1 MHDTARL
8 VYLPYDSA
16 LKSFRAGTEL
26 FRDQGVVTHILA
38 VEDDEQVQELLSDYL
53 SHEGFRVTIA
63 ATGAAMTAALA
74 AEPADLILLDL
85 HMPGMNGFI
94 GLFLMRG
101 QYPAIPVVIVSA
113 LEDPATVHRAL
124 GYGASGFVPKS
135 APVERIAEALRTVLD
150 GGDWF
155 PELGDG
161 VEDAPEEQDE
171 PDFAARVATLTPQQL
186 RVLAGITAGKLNKQ
200 IAFEMAVSEA
210 TVKAHV
216 TVILRK
222 LGLYSRTQVIIA
234 AGRLVVEA
242 PREEQVG
249 RVPE

>member
-1 MHDTARL
+1 MPACT
-8 VYLPYDSA
+8 
-16 LKSFRAGTEL
+16 
-26 FRDQGVVTHILA
+26 ILIA
-38 VEDDEQVQELLSDYL
+38 DDHPLM
-53 SHEGFRVTIA
+53 R
-63 ATGAAMTAALA
+63 AALRQTVA
-74 AEPADLILLDL
+74 QAFPGALILEAGAFDPAMEAIESVSGAVDLILLDL

-94 GLFLMRG
+94 GLFLIRG

-161 VEDAPEEQDE
+161 FEDAPEEQDE

-234 AGRLVVEA
+234 AGRLVVEP
-242 PREEQVG
+242 PREEQAG
-249 RVPE
+249 RATG

>member
-1 MHDTARL
+1 MAPCT
-8 VYLPYDSA
+8 
-16 LKSFRAGTEL
+16 
-26 FRDQGVVTHILA
+26 ILIA
-38 VEDDEQVQELLSDYL
+38 DDHPLM
-53 SHEGFRVTIA
+53 R
-63 ATGAAMTAALA
+63 AALRQTVA
-74 AEPADLILLDL
+74 QAFSGALILEAGGFDQAMEAIASQDGAIDLILLDL

-94 GLFLMRG
+94 GLFLLRG
-101 QYPAIPVVIVSA
+101 EYPAIPVIIVSA
-113 LEDPATVHRAL
+113 LEDPVTVQRAL

-135 APVERIAEALRTVLD
+135 APVDRIAEALRTVLD

-155 PELGDG
+155 PDLGDP
-161 VEDAPEEQDE
+161 VQPEESDE
-171 PDFAARVATLTPQQL
+171 PDFAARIGTLTPQQL

-242 PREEQVG
+242 PREEQTG
-249 RVPE
+249 RASG

>member
-1 MHDTARL
+1 MAACT
-8 VYLPYDSA
+8 
-16 LKSFRAGTEL
+16 
-26 FRDQGVVTHILA
+26 ILIA
-38 VEDDEQVQELLSDYL
+38 DDHPLM
-53 SHEGFRVTIA
+53 R
-63 ATGAAMTAALA
+63 AALRQTVSQA
-74 AEPADLILLDL
+74 FPCALILEAGCFDQAMEAIASQGGAIDLILLDL

-94 GLFLMRG
+94 GLFLIRG
-101 QYPAIPVVIVSA
+101 EYPAVPVIIVSA

-155 PELGDG
+155 PELDDVDG
-161 VEDAPEEQDE
+161 HVPDDQDE

-242 PREEQVG
+242 PREEQTG
-249 RVPE
+249 QASG

>member
-1 MHDTARL
+1 MAPCTILIADDHPLMRA
-8 VYLPYDSA
+8 A
-16 LKSFRAGTEL
+16 LRQTVAQAFPGALILEAGSF
-26 FRDQGVVTHILA
+26 DQA
-38 VEDDEQVQELLSDYL
+38 MEA
-53 SHEGFRVTIA
+53 IA
-63 ATGAAMTAALA
+63 AQDGAI
-74 AEPADLILLDL
+74 DLILLDL

-94 GLFLMRG
+94 GLFLLRG
-101 QYPAIPVVIVSA
+101 EYPAIPVIIVSA
-113 LEDPATVHRAL
+113 LEDPVTVQRAL

-135 APVERIAEALRTVLD
+135 APVDRIAEALRTVLD

-155 PELGDG
+155 PDLGDP
-161 VEDAPEEQDE
+161 APPEESDE
-171 PDFAARVATLTPQQL
+171 PDFAARIGTLTPQQL

-242 PREEQVG
+242 PREEQTG
-249 RVPE
+249 RASG

>member
-1 MHDTARL
+1 MPACT
-8 VYLPYDSA
+8 
-16 LKSFRAGTEL
+16 
-26 FRDQGVVTHILA
+26 ILIA
-38 VEDDEQVQELLSDYL
+38 DDHPLM
-53 SHEGFRVTIA
+53 R
-63 ATGAAMTAALA
+63 AALRQTVA
-74 AEPADLILLDL
+74 QAFPGALILEAGGFDPAMEAIESVSGAVDLILLDL

-161 VEDAPEEQDE
+161 VQDAFEEQDE

-186 RVLAGITAGKLNKQ
+186 RVLAGITSGKLNKQ

-242 PREEQVG
+242 PREEQAG
-249 RVPE
+249 RVPG